1 MIMKKCE
8 RKYIVHF
15 GAGNIGRSLV
25 GQVFSNADYDV
36 IFVDTVPEII
46 DALNS
51 KGRYKVKI
59 KDTLPSGIS
68 NERWVENVSGIS
80 AFDSEAV
87 STAVAGAELISTAV
101 GANILPRI
109 LPVIAKGI
117 LKRSTPVSLLFCENL
132 RGVSEIA
139 KTEIAKH
146 LPENFDIESRIG
158 FVTTSI
164 GKMVPIMPNEIREK
178 DPLEVWGEAYNQ
190 ILADKDGF
198 VNDLPEIKGLVLKN
212 NFAAYM
218 DRKLFIHNLGHA
230 TSAYFGFLKNKTA
243 IWECME
249 DENIRQE
256 TKQVMQEAG
265 RALIKHYPSEFNE
278 KNIEE
283 HIDDLLNR
291 FANKL
296 LGDTV
301 FRVGRDLKR
310 KLSYDDRCIGALRL
324 IKKYNGTPES
334 VCKVIAA
341 ACCFKAKDESG
352 NMFSSDEEFQNELK
366 EKGIKCILLEI
377 CGLDNEKYSKE
388 IELIT
393 NYYNNYQQKS

>member
-1 MIMKKCE
+1 MIMKNCE
-8 RKYIVHF
+8 KKYVVHF

-25 GQVFSNADYDV
+25 GQVFSNAGYNV
-36 IFVDTVPEII
+36 VFIDTVPEII

-51 KGRYKVKI
+51 KGKYKAVV
-59 KDTLPSGIS
+59 KDTIPQGTPS
-68 NERWVENVSGIS
+68 ELWVENVSGIS
-80 AFDSEAV
+80 AFDSAAV
-87 STAVAGAELISTAV
+87 IDAVAGAELVSTAV

-139 KTEIAKH
+139 KGEMKKL
-146 LPENFDIESRIG
+146 LPEDFDLDSRVG

-164 GKMVPIMPNEIREK
+164 GKMVPIMPNEVRER
-178 DPLEVWGEAYNQ
+178 DTLEVWGEAYNQ

-198 VNDLPEIKGLVLKN
+198 VNELPEIKGLVLKS
-212 NFAAYM
+212 NFKAYM

-230 TSAYFGFLKNKTA
+230 ASAYFGSLKNKIA
-243 IWECME
+243 IWECMA
-249 DENIRQE
+249 DENIREE
-256 TKQVMQEAG
+256 TKKVMQEAG
-265 RALIKHYPSEFNE
+265 EALIKTYPSEFNE

-283 HIDDLLNR
+283 HIEDLLKR
-291 FANKL
+291 FANKS

-324 IKKYNGTPES
+324 VKKTGGNPDS
-334 VCKVIAA
+334 ICRVIAVA
-341 ACCFKAKDESG
+341 FHFNARDESG
-352 NMFSSDEEFQNELK
+352 NMFPSDEEFQKEVE
-366 EKGIKCILLEI
+366 EKGIKQMLSDI
-377 CGLDNEKYSKE
+377 CGLNGEKYSKE

-393 NYYNNYQQKS
+393 NYYNNQQKS

>member
-1 MIMKKCE
+1 MTMKNCKK
-8 RKYIVHF
+8 KYVVHF

-25 GQVFSNADYDV
+25 GQVFSKAGYNV
-36 IFVDTVPEII
+36 VFVDTVPEII
-46 DALNS
+46 DALNT
-51 KGRYKVKI
+51 KGKYKAII
-59 KDTLPSGIS
+59 KDTLPPGTPDEI
-68 NERWVENVSGIS
+68 WVENVSGIS

-87 STAVAGAELISTAV
+87 SNAVAGAELVSTAV

-132 RGVSEIA
+132 RGVSEMA
-139 KTEIAKH
+139 RNEMKKL
-146 LPENFDIESRIG
+146 LPEDFDIDSRIG

-164 GKMVPIMPNEIREK
+164 GKMVPIMPNEIRER

-198 VNDLPEIKGLVLKN
+198 VNELPEIKGLVLKS
-212 NFAAYM
+212 NFKAYM

-230 TSAYFGFLKNKTA
+230 TAAYFGFLKNKIA
-243 IWECME
+243 IWECMA
-249 DENIRQE
+249 DESIRAE
-256 TKQVMQEAG
+256 TKKVMQEAG
-265 RALIKHYPSEFNE
+265 DALIKTYPSEFNE

-283 HIDDLLNR
+283 HIEDLLKR
-291 FANKL
+291 FANKS

-324 IKKYNGTPES
+324 IKKHGGNPDAI
-334 VCKVIAA
+334 CNVIAA
-341 ACCFKAKDESG
+341 AFHFNAKDESG
-352 NMFSSDEEFQNELK
+352 NMFPTDEEFQKELK
-366 EKGIKCILLEI
+366 EKGIKQMLLEV
-377 CGLDNEKYSKE
+377 CGIDEKEYPEE
-388 IELIT
+388 IKLIT
-393 NYYNNYQQKS
+393 NYYNSL